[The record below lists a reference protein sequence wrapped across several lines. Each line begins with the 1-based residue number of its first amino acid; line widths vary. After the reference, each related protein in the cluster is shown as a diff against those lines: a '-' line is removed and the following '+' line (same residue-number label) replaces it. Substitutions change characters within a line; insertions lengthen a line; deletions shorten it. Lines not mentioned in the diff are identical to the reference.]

1 MTPAAFLDLCITAG
15 FAMVMAALVVGFVRL
30 AIGPSLADRVVALD
44 MMTITIIVF
53 CGIFAVMTNDASF
66 LDVAIVLALI
76 GFLATVALARYAE
89 RRFERDRPPEEPDD
103 EAPAPPGD
111 TP

>member
-1 MTPAAFLDLCITAG
+1 MTPAGFLDLCLTLG
-15 FAMVMAALVVGFVRL
+15 YVMVMAALVVGFLRL

-44 MMTITIIVF
+44 MMTITIVVF
-53 CGIFAVMTNDASF
+53 CGLFAISTRDAAF

-89 RRFERDRPPEEPDD
+89 RRFERDHAAKRE
-103 EAPAPPGD
+103 GD
-111 TP
+111 IDA

>member
-1 MTPAAFLDLCITAG
+1 MTPADFLDLCVAIG
-15 FAMVMAALVVGFVRL
+15 FWLVMAALAIGFVRL

-53 CGIFAVMTNDASF
+53 CGIYAILTGDASF

-89 RRFERDRPPEEPDD
+89 RRFERENEEGEGRD
-103 EAPAPPGD
+103 
-111 TP
+111 

>member
-1 MTPAAFLDLCITAG
+1 MSPADFLDWCVTIG
-15 FAMVMAALVVGFVRL
+15 FVMVMAALALGFVRL
-30 AIGPSLADRVVALD
+30 ALGPSMADRVVALD

-53 CGIFAVMTNDASF
+53 CGIYAIYTGDASF

-89 RRFERDRPPEEPDD
+89 RRFERDETTGPPPDA
-103 EAPAPPGD
+103 APKEGAD
-111 TP
+111 D

>member
-1 MTPAAFLDLCITAG
+1 MTPAGFLDLCLTLG
-15 FAMVMAALVVGFVRL
+15 YVMVMAALVVGFVRL

-44 MMTITIIVF
+44 TMTITIIVF
-53 CGIFAVMTNDASF
+53 CGLFAISTRDKAF

-89 RRFERDRPPEEPDD
+89 RRFERDQASRDG
-103 EAPAPPGD
+103 GD
-111 TP
+111 GDG

>member
-1 MTPAAFLDLCITAG
+1 MTPEGFLDLCVTLG
-15 FAMVMAALVVGFVRL
+15 FVMVMTALVVGFVRL

-44 MMTITIIVF
+44 MMTTIIIVF
-53 CGIFAVMTNDASF
+53 CGIFAVATREASF

-89 RRFERDRPPEEPDD
+89 RRFERENATEED
-103 EAPAPPGD
+103 GD
-111 TP
+111 A